1 MNSDNLKKGYARAPH
16 RALLKSLGLDDEDF
30 EKPFIGVVNAFN
42 EIVPGHIHL
51 RELAQEVKNG
61 IYAAGAIPFEFPV
74 ITVCDGLAMNHE
86 GMRYS
91 LPSRELIV
99 DSIEVMVKAHAF
111 DGLVMIPNCD
121 KSVPAMLMAAAR
133 LNIPSIIVSGGPMLK
148 GKSATKDLDLVSAF
162 EAVGSFADNKITSE
176 ELLEIENMA
185 CPTCGSCAGMFTAN
199 SMNCITE
206 ALGMAMKG
214 NGTVPAVLS
223 KRKLLA
229 RKSGKLVV
237 DLVNKNI
244 LPRDIM
250 TKEAFQNALAVD
262 MALGCSTNTIL
273 HLTAIA
279 NEARVDFDLS
289 LVDEVSKKVPNLCR
303 LSPAGEAHIED
314 LNDSGGIYAVMNELS
329 KANLINLNVK
339 TVYDKALGELIADIK
354 KGLVIRDI
362 SSPYSPTGGIKVL
375 YGNIAPDGCVVKK
388 SAVDEKMFNKTLNAR
403 VFDSEEEAVTEI
415 LSGNIQP
422 DDAVLIRY
430 EGPKGGPGMREM
442 LSPTSALCGMGL
454 DDKVCL
460 ITDGRF
466 SGGSRG
472 AAIGHVSP
480 EAAVCGP
487 ISLVLDGDIIILDID
502 KGSINLDLSTEE
514 LNRRKASAEFKLKL
528 PKQNIGYLKRY
539 ADSVSS
545 ASKGAIYK

>member
-1 MNSDNLKKGYARAPH
+1 MNSDNIKKSYTRTPH
-16 RALLKSLGLDDEDF
+16 RSLLKALGLDDDDF
-30 EKPFIGVVNAFN
+30 KKPFIGVVNAFN

-51 RELAQEVKNG
+51 REIAQEVKNG
-61 IYAAGAIPFEFPV
+61 VYAAGAIPFEFPV
-74 ITVCDGLAMNHE
+74 ITVCDGLSMNHY

-148 GKSATKDLDLVSAF
+148 GKVESKNLDLVSAF
-162 EAVGSFADNKITSE
+162 EAVGSFVNNKITSE
-176 ELLEIENMA
+176 ELLEVEDTA

-206 ALGMAMKG
+206 ALGMGVKG
-214 NGTVPAVLS
+214 NGTVPAVAS

-229 RKSGKLVV
+229 RKSGKLIV
-237 DLVNKNI
+237 DLVNNNV

-250 TKEAFQNALAVD
+250 TKEAFQNALTVD

-279 NEARVDFDLS
+279 NEANIDFDLS
-289 LVDEVSKKVPNLCR
+289 LVDEVSKKVPNLCK
-303 LSPAGEAHIED
+303 LSPAGTDHIED
-314 LNDSGGIYAVMNELS
+314 LNLCGGIYAVMHELS
-329 KANLINLNVK
+329 KANLINLNVN
-339 TVYDKALGELIADIK
+339 TVYRKPLGELITEPK
-354 KGLVIRDI
+354 RGSVIRDI
-362 SSPYSPTGGIKVL
+362 TNPYSPTGGIKVL
-375 YGNIAPDGCVVKK
+375 YGNLAPNGCVVKK
-388 SAVDEKMFNKTLNAR
+388 SAVDEKMFKKTLNAR
-403 VFDSEEEAVTEI
+403 VFDSEEEAVKQI
-415 LSGNIQP
+415 LGGNIKP
-422 DDAVLIRY
+422 DDAVIIRY

-442 LSPTSALCGMGL
+442 LSPTSTLCGMGL

-480 EAAVCGP
+480 EAADNGP
-487 ISLVLDGDIIILDID
+487 IAFVLDGDVILVDID
-502 KGSINLDLSTEE
+502 NGSINLDLAEEE
-514 LNRRKASAEFKLKL
+514 LDRRKNSCEFKIKA
-528 PKQNIGYLKRY
+528 PKQNVGYLKRY
-539 ADSVSS
+539 AAFVS
-545 ASKGAIYK
+545 ASSEGAIYK